1 MKIILVAIILAILFL
16 PLQQFFPS
24 AGSYGIEHQRALAIT
39 ELSKDQAAS
48 DDKGYQDTIKELGD
62 ARDRMTKYI
71 IIIIFAVLFIA
82 GIYWWTYGKLHHKL
96 PRY

>member
-1 MKIILVAIILAILFL
+1 MKTIFAAVIFAVFFL

-24 AGSYGIEHQRALAIT
+24 ASSFDIGHQRAFAIV
-39 ELSKDQAAS
+39 ELGKDETTS
-48 DDKGYQDTIKELGD
+48 NDKGYQDTIKELGD
-62 ARDRMTKYI
+62 SRDRLTKYI